1 MESVHAEERHGLK
14 IKIFQDDSAESPDS
28 WGDDAL
34 FLVHYHR
41 DFEVCRDKVVARDT
55 IAALYRGEKS
65 EAVRELKK
73 KYHVFS
79 VATLIHSGV
88 WLRLGS
94 GGFQEDSGGWDT
106 SHVGAALVSKKEF
119 KSRGKAGKA
128 AESLIKEWN
137 DYLSGNVYGYTVK
150 DAESNNLDSCWGFFG
165 DYNAPGGALS
175 EAQSLADSLTH
186 KGGTDEKGQHLMPF
200 LAVA

>member
-1 MESVHAEERHGLK
+1 MESVHTEERHGLK
-14 IKIFQDDSAESPDS
+14 IKIFQDESAESPDS

-41 DFEVCRDKVVARDT
+41 DFEVCRDKVVTKET
-55 IAALYRGEKS
+55 IAELYRGERS
-65 EAVRELKK
+65 EAVKELLAGF
-73 KYHVFS
+73 YVFPVS
-79 VATLIHSGV
+79 ALIHSGV
-88 WLRLGS
+88 WLSLES
-94 GGFQEDSGGWDT
+94 SFMCDPGGWDT
-106 SHVGAALVSKKEF
+106 SHVGAVLASKKDF
-119 KSRGKAGKA
+119 KRKFKAMKA

-137 DYLSGNVYGYTVK
+137 DFLSGNVYGYQVE
-150 DAESNNLDSCWGFFG
+150 DAEGSDLDSCWGFFG

-186 KGGTDEKGQHLMPF
+186 NGGTDEKGQHLMPF